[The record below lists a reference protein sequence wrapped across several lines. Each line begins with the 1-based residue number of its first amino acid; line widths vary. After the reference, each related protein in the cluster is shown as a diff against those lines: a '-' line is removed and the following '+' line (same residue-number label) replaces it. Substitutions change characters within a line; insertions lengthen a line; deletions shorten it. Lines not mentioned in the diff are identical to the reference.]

1 MLFIVNS
8 RINPGVTNDQVI
20 THLKLEVNK
29 DEWELIRKGVI
40 AHWYYKVGDPPGFVV
55 ILDCADIEEAQ
66 QIVKNSRE
74 VKKGLLSFDIDPVDR
89 FPQFDYD

>member
-20 THLKLEVNK
+20 TYLKSEVNK

-40 AHWYYKVGDPPGFVV
+40 AHWYFKVGDPPGLIVV
-55 ILDCADIEEAQ
+55 LDCTDIEEAK
-66 QIVKNSRE
+66 QIVNSSRD
-74 VKKGLLSFDIDPVDR
+74 VKSGLLSFDIDPIDR
-89 FPQFDYD
+89 FANFK